1 MRYCGVLYDENC
13 EASALL
19 KFFDDFAKLALLCSL
34 TETDFY
40 DSFKKNVVQKTSQK
54 AIQAQ

>member
-40 DSFKKNVVQKTSQK
+40 DSFKKNVVQKTS
-54 AIQAQ
+54 